1 MTPTP
6 LWQNVV
12 IGRFAA
18 RHFVA
23 AKVKVGDTV
32 RTIPMTDDTATLR
45 IAAGKHV
52 VVDPSS
58 RILERNPAPEAV
70 KSWRA
75 SQNGATQ

>member
-1 MTPTP
+1 MAIIEIQVPDIGDFDE
-6 LWQNVV
+6 VAV
-12 IGRFAA
+12 IELL
-18 RHFVA
+18 
-23 AKVKVGDTV
+23 VKVGDTV